1 MIKFATLDLDANLVI
16 LSACNSGGPGGKAE
30 GEALTGLALSFFSA
44 GARSLLVTHW
54 SVESESAMQLTTNA
68 FASYKKDTS
77 MRRSEA
83 LRQSML
89 TVMKSPAFG
98 HPAFW
103 APYALVGEGGR

>member
-1 MIKFATLDLDANLVI
+1 MCSCKSKNQGYEKSADAKKDLLQNVNRAGVSWTSLKNQ
-16 LSACNSGGPGGKAE
+16 CN
-30 GEALTGLALSFFSA
+30 
-44 GARSLLVTHW
+44 
-54 SVESESAMQLTTNA
+54 MLTTNA
-68 FASYKKDTS
+68 FASYKKDTA

-89 TVMKSPAFG
+89 AVMKSPAFG

>member
-1 MIKFATLDLDANLVI
+1 
-16 LSACNSGGPGGKAE
+16 
-30 GEALTGLALSFFSA
+30 
-44 GARSLLVTHW
+44 
-54 SVESESAMQLTTNA
+54 MQLTTNA
-68 FASYKKDTS
+68 FASYKKDTA

-83 LRQSML
+83 LRQSLL